1 MPYNKQKN
9 KNGSKLPRPLG
20 TPSILKGNEAQ
31 ESKNPDRAFLCVES
45 PVRVSSLVFQKFKLS
60 KACLPYPPVLPIRQ
74 TLLP

>member
-45 PVRVSSLVFQKFKLS
+45 PVRVS
-60 KACLPYPPVLPIRQ
+60 
-74 TLLP
+74 